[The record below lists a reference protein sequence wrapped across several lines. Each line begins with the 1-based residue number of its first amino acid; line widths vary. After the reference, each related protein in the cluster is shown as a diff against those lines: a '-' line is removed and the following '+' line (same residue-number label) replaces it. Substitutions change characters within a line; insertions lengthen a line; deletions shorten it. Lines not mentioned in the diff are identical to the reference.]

1 MSLGPKKAD
10 HPFSKPELKHKV
22 GIYNDSNRVWNLL
35 RNGHTFLPLLSGIIQ
50 IKIGSVL
57 VFFSILGMVEPLWIS
72 AILSIFGSLL
82 FMLGAFLI
90 YHTITSI
97 GSFDSV
103 VNEAIRKAIRFQ
115 N

>member
-1 MSLGPKKAD
+1 MSIDPKKAD
-10 HPFSKPELKHKV
+10 HPFSNPDVKQKMGNYDH
-22 GIYNDSNRVWNLL
+22 SNGLWNLF
-35 RNGHTFLPLLSGIIQ
+35 RNGHTLVPLLSGIIQ
-50 IKIGSVL
+50 LKIGTVL

-82 FMLGAFLI
+82 FMLGGFLI
-90 YHTITSI
+90 YHTITSL
-97 GSFDSV
+97 GSFDSI